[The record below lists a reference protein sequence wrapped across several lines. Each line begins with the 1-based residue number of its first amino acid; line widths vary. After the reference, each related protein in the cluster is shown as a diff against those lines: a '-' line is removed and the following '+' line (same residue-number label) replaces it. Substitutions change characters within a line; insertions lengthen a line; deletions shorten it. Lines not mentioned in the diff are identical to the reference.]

1 MGFKF
6 QPGDRVYIVDE
17 NPMHGWIKPPAG
29 TRGTVLRCEYDVERN
44 QVFVQLQLQNHD
56 GMPFPWLFLE
66 SALDFVNPP
75 RPVDVS
81 SLL

>member
-44 QVFVQLQLQNHD
+44 QVFVQLQLQN
-56 GMPFPWLFLE
+56 
-66 SALDFVNPP
+66 
-75 RPVDVS
+75 
-81 SLL
+81 